1 VDLGLGQ
8 PAPHGLA
15 RDALLTGDRGH
26 RRSHGGVLLGVL
38 AHEPHAPR
46 AQLGIDLL
54 RHAVYPLGL
63 KQQRHQTRDGSPPS
77 PHSLTAAVSRPQP
90 GRSPD
95 THTLRT
101 GPDKQQTPPQTGTT
115 HHRGGTTA
123 LSAPPR
129 DRSGQV
135 TGESRTPGRNRPS
148 LAHRTWCSPARK
160 RSRASCACR
169 LRGARS
175 ARSYSPPEA
184 PAAPAALAAPAADR
198 ASLIRPPSEQNQDC
212 RAPTARRGS
221 SSSATCGASSSAPPG
236 AAVPGSC
243 SRSMAVGP
251 TALTV
256 RPWST

>member
-1 VDLGLGQ
+1 TRRAAVWGVGLPREETRGPTQDLVVLPQPPDLGLQALDLGRLLAGHARTGSVVDLGLGQ

-77 PHSLTAAVSRPQP
+77 PHSLTAAVSRPPP

-95 THTLRT
+95 THTLGT

-148 LAHRTWCSPARK
+148 LA
-160 RSRASCACR
+160 
-169 LRGARS
+169 
-175 ARSYSPPEA
+175 
-184 PAAPAALAAPAADR
+184 
-198 ASLIRPPSEQNQDC
+198 
-212 RAPTARRGS
+212 
-221 SSSATCGASSSAPPG
+221 
-236 AAVPGSC
+236 
-243 SRSMAVGP
+243 
-251 TALTV
+251 
-256 RPWST
+256 